1 MSEKEVPDLTAKERR
16 AIDAYLDRLHERFPG
31 EILQVTLFG
40 SKARGDSDPWSDIDI
55 LTVVREE
62 SWPLREEIN
71 TLAARVSLEYDV
83 LLGPRVI
90 GQERWERMERDRF
103 GLYQNVITEG
113 IPLEPAFVSS

>member
-1 MSEKEVPDLTAKERR
+1 MSEKEMLNLTAKERC
-16 AIDAYLDRLHERFPG
+16 AIDAYIGRLRERFPG
-31 EILQVTLFG
+31 EILQAILFG
-40 SKARGDSDPWSDIDI
+40 SKARGESGPWSDIDI
-55 LTVVREE
+55 LTIVKEE

-90 GQERWERMERDRF
+90 GQERWLRMERDRF
-103 GLYQNVITEG
+103 GLYRNVTTEG

>member
-1 MSEKEVPDLTAKERR
+1 MSDRGVPHLIAREQR

-31 EILQVTLFG
+31 EILQVILFG
-40 SKARGDSDPWSDIDI
+40 SKARGDSDRWSDIDI
-55 LTVVREE
+55 LTIVREE

-71 TLAARVSLEYDV
+71 TLAAQVSLEYDV

-103 GLYQNVITEG
+103 SLYQNVITEG
-113 IPLEPAFVSS
+113 IPLEPAF